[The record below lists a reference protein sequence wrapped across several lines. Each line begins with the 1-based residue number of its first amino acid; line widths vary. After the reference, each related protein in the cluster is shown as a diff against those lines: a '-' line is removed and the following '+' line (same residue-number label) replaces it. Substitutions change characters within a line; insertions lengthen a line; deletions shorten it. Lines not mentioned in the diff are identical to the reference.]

1 MNTEKNIETERNRVW
16 NQLFSTS
23 ILDNNATG
31 SLADFFTG
39 ENQISILEAI
49 REQKNN
55 LLSGFNFL
63 VRERDN

>member
-23 ILDNNATG
+23 ILDNNVTG
-31 SLADFFTG
+31 SLTDFFTG

>member
-1 MNTEKNIETERNRVW
+1 MNTEKNIETERSRVW

-23 ILDNNATG
+23 ILENNVTG
-31 SLADFFTG
+31 SLTDFFTG

-63 VRERDN
+63 VTERDN